1 MIKCIISFNL
11 VISFIVSFNI
21 MKRKKERKGISVYV
35 VVHTENPIY
44 ASNLASKVVNAYI
57 IVYVLYI

>member
-1 MIKCIISFNL
+1 MLWSNVLL
-11 VISFIVSFNI
+11 VLILLFVLFVSFNI

-35 VVHTENPIY
+35 VMHPENPIY
-44 ASNLASKVVNAYI
+44 ASNVVNAYI

>member
-44 ASNLASKVVNAYI
+44 ASKVVNAYI